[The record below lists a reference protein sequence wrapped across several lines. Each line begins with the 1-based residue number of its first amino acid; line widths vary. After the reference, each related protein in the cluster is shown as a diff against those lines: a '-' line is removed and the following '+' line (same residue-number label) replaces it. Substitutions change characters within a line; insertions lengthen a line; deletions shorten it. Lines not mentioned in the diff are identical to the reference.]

1 VLTRCFAIAIS
12 LLAACKGKEPANVAP
27 AGSAVANPAPAPI
40 DAKPA
45 ATTPEAKLARFQE
58 CLAAFIAGTTATLS
72 ACYAQASVREQVD
85 SVPELAAEGTEKI
98 VEMVAQQ
105 RAAFPD
111 LTLTPRLVIVS
122 GDTIA
127 ALHHVSGKNTVE
139 VGGMKAT
146 NKTLGIF
153 EAELVT
159 IADDGTLSRDRFFV
173 DQPTVYHQLGLL
185 ANDTSPTAI
194 AKPTGAPE
202 LLVAKN
208 DERETANKALVQKL
222 LDAVSK
228 KDAAA
233 IEAAAADT
241 IKFTFHGEKQKIE
254 SKKAYMKW
262 MRDTL
267 ASTDEGLVDVK
278 GIWAAGDA
286 VVVHD
291 VFTGIPK
298 GIDDGRQIRTNVV
311 QFFRIADGKI
321 IHHEMFANRLNAAVQ
336 LGVVDPEQLMQT
348 LAAAAK

>member
-1 VLTRCFAIAIS
+1 MIAVG
-12 LLAACKGKEPANVAP
+12 LLAACKGKEPAKDKVAP
-27 AGSAVANPAPAPI
+27 AGSAIANAAPTI

-45 ATTPEAKLARFQE
+45 AATPESRLARFQE
-58 CLAAFIAGTTATLS
+58 CLAAFNSGTAATL
-72 ACYAQASVREQVD
+72 ATCYGTSSVREQVD
-85 SVPELAAEGTEKI
+85 SVPELAAEGSEKI
-98 VEMVAQQ
+98 VEMVVQQ

-127 ALHHVSGKNTVE
+127 ALHHVSGKNTAE
-139 VGGMKAT
+139 AGGMKAT

-153 EAELVT
+153 EAEIVT
-159 IADDGTLSRDRFFV
+159 IADDGTLTSDRFFV

-185 ANDTSPTAI
+185 ANDTSPAAI
-194 AKPTGAPE
+194 AKPGGAPE

-233 IEAAAADT
+233 IESAAADT
-241 IKFTFHGEKQKIE
+241 IKFTFHGEKQKVE
-254 SKKAYMKW
+254 TKKAYMKW

-267 ASTDEGLVDVK
+267 ASTAEGTVDVK
-278 GIWAAGDA
+278 GIWAANDA
-286 VVVHD
+286 VVVLD

-298 GIDDGRQIRTNVV
+298 GVDDGRTVRTNVV

-321 IHHEMFANRLNAAVQ
+321 VHHEMFVNRLNAAVQ
-336 LGVVDPEQLMQT
+336 LGVVDPEQLMQS